1 MLLLPGIFYIR
12 HSVNHCQWICKHGE
26 VRALVQVLDTHMD
39 KLYASSLFP
48 DKREY
53 GKVKTMAEMLKAN
66 ADKLDKTMAEM
77 LRANADKLDNKSMA
91 EMLRANADKLDN
103 KTMAEMLRANADK
116 LGNKTMAEM
125 LRVNADKLD
134 NKTMAEMPRA
144 NADKLD
150 HIIIGFL
157 INVQVQGHHPY
168 QWAPF
173 QVTG

>member
-1 MLLLPGIFYIR
+1 MLLLPGIFYNR
-12 HSVNHCQWICKHGE
+12 QPVNHCQWICKHGE

-66 ADKLDKTMAEM
+66 ADKLDNKTMAEM

-91 EMLRANADKLDN
+91 EMLRANADKLD
-103 KTMAEMLRANADK
+103 
-116 LGNKTMAEM
+116 
-125 LRVNADKLD
+125 
-134 NKTMAEMPRA
+134 
-144 NADKLD
+144 

-157 INVQVQGHHPY
+157 INVQVQGHHPH